1 MPRST
6 PDNRTR
12 IASPAAA
19 RRERIVLL
27 ADLQGGCVHRSQLLH
42 AGISGAAISRRIASG
57 ELFPRHRGVHA
68 VGRRVLDARGEAWA
82 ALLGACGGIDTDGRA
97 ARRAA
102 LAEGSALAAMGLC
115 PHPPSPIV
123 VVRGGP
129 LTLRGVTVRTTRR
142 LPVGELACTDGLWH
156 TCFER
161 TMLDLAPRS
170 SVAELQDVL
179 DRAERH
185 LGLDIDALD
194 AAIDSARGRQG
205 LRKLRRALEPF
216 RALAGEDLRSL
227 LERFA
232 AHDVRRSD
240 LPDPE
245 INGVIALGTG
255 RSITVDLVF
264 RAARG
269 GVEIDG
275 RASHSRAVQF
285 GRDRERD
292 RELQKLGW
300 VVLRFTWQD
309 VRHRPAA
316 VLRDIAAFVDASG
329 SRRAA

>member
-1 MPRST
+1 MLGDR
-6 PDNRTR
+6 
-12 IASPAAA
+12 
-19 RRERIVLL
+19 
-27 ADLQGGCVHRSQLLH
+27 QGGCLHRSQLLH
-42 AGISGAAISRRIASG
+42 AGISQSSISRRVASG
-57 ELFPRHRGVHA
+57 ELFPRHRGVLM
-68 VGRRVLDARGEAWA
+68 VGRRVLDADGEAWA
-82 ALLGACGGIDTDGRA
+82 ALLAASGGIDESATTVRV
-97 ARRAA
+97 AA
-102 LAEGSALAAMGLC
+102 LAEESALAAMGLRA
-115 PHPPSPIV
+115 HPPSPVV
-123 VVRGGP
+123 VVRGG
-129 LTLRGVTVRTTRR
+129 TLALAGVTVRTTRR
-142 LPVGELACTDGLWH
+142 LPLDDLVCTNGLWH
-156 TCFER
+156 TRFER
-161 TMLDLAPRS
+161 TMVDLASRS

-179 DRAERH
+179 DRAERR

-194 AAIDSARGRQG
+194 AAIDSAHGRQG

-264 RAARG
+264 RAARV

-329 SRRAA
+329 RRRAA